1 MPRKKPNLLIF
12 VLDTQRTANM
22 SCYGYAKP
30 TTPNIDAIAK
40 EGVLCLNNISPGL
53 WTLPSHAS
61 LWTGKHVTSHGADI
75 RHEYLEP
82 GLITLPQ
89 VLGDMGYETGAIC
102 ANDWASHISGNHRGF
117 GWFPTREEITNDKR
131 AYMPRVNALLDERGE
146 DRDEASLFNMLR
158 GIDWIEE
165 TRKKGKPFFLF
176 INCPEAHLRCWPS
189 QPYRKQFLPRGI
201 SDTEA
206 NAVVQTPAMVTSGLA
221 TLTKRDWR
229 IIKALNDGE
238 TASCDARLKIM
249 FDYLRR
255 SGLMGDTILIV
266 TSDHGDELGEHPP
279 FMAHVMNVYDPV
291 ARVPL
296 ILRYPRT
303 LPARKVIRRLTQT
316 HDVFP
321 TVMDILGVR
330 DRSVLEELQGVS
342 ILNHIRGK
350 NHRTWA
356 LAEHDRPLQC
366 FERYR
371 THNPDAELRWAN
383 RAQKAYYKGRYKYI
397 WSSDGLDELY
407 DLSSD
412 PGERRNLAARDKK
425 RVRKMMLELEEILLS
440 LPRRNLPD
448 YLNESP
454 YKRGNARTIEG
465 LRAWGLYNDMPTP
478 GGKPR
483 FD

>member
-1 MPRKKPNLLIF
+1 MPVRQPNLLIL
-12 VLDTQRTANM
+12 VLDTQRAANM
-22 SCYGYAKP
+22 GCYGYAKP

-61 LWTGKHVTSHGADI
+61 LWTGKYVTSHGADI

-82 GLITLPQ
+82 GLLTLPQ
-89 VLGDMGYETGAIC
+89 VLGEMGYETGAIC
-102 ANDWASHISGNHRGF
+102 ANAWASHISGNHRGF
-117 GWFPTREEITNDKR
+117 GWFPTRDEIAEDKR
-131 AYMPRVNALLDERGE
+131 AYAPRVNAQLQERGE

-158 GIDWIEE
+158 GIDWIEKA
-165 TRKKGKPFFLF
+165 RSKAKPFFLF

-189 QPYRKQFLPRGI
+189 QPYRKRFLPRGVT
-201 SDTEA
+201 DAEA
-206 NAVVQTPAMVTSGLA
+206 ITVEQSPATVTSGLVS
-221 TLTKRDWR
+221 LTRRDWR

-238 TASCDARLKIM
+238 TASCDARLRIM
-249 FDYLRR
+249 FDYLRE
-255 SGLMGDTILIV
+255 SGLMDETLLIV

-296 ILRYPRT
+296 VLRYPRA
-303 LPARKVIRRLTQT
+303 LPVGKAIRRPTQT
-316 HDVFP
+316 HDIFP
-321 TVMDILGVR
+321 TVLDILGVK
-330 DRSVLEELQGVS
+330 DRSILDELQGVS
-342 ILNHIRGK
+342 ILNHVRGK
-350 NHRTWA
+350 DYRTWA

-371 THNPDAELRWAN
+371 SRNPEAELRWAD

-407 DLSSD
+407 NLSTD
-412 PGERRNLAARDKK
+412 PGERRNLAARDPK
-425 RVRKMMLELEEILLS
+425 RVRRMMKELEQILLS

-448 YLNESP
+448 YLNESAG
-454 YKRGNARTIEG
+454 KRGKPDTIDK
-465 LRAWGLYNDMPTP
+465 LRAWGIYNDMPAP
-478 GGKPR
+478 EGKPE